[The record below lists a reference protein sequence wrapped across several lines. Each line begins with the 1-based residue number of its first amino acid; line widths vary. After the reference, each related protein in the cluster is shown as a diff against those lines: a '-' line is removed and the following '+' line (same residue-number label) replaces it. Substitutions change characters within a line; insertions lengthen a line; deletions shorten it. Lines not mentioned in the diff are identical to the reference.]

1 MITDY
6 DKGCRLTNICMRR
19 VYDDDERLYW
29 MVMLTPLRPKMGVRG
44 QPQRILQI
52 HLDWLLLRK
61 ARWPWKY
68 FMSRNLILVDFRFHG
83 TFLDTLGHLLAKWPF
98 SPHLKQVI
106 SSRVLKRWGR
116 PSPWCRQQWFHIVYV
131 QLIPWDASCSCSGC
145 KAWRSCPTRSP
156 AGLSTPE
163 TEIAWLSRLKGP

>member
-6 DKGCRLTNICMRR
+6 DKGCRLTNMYATSVWWWWTLILDGN
-19 VYDDDERLYW
+19 VDAPPTKD
-29 MVMLTPLRPKMGVRG
+29 GSRG